1 MRLGRLSLTK
11 QLLGLW
17 AVGGAVLGLA
27 TWICF
32 TLNLDSSATA
42 FVYLAI
48 IVFLSLRDSF
58 LSSAIFS
65 VASVASLDFFFVDP
79 KFSFQIQYSND
90 LPLIGMFLLTSFVI
104 TGLVR
109 RLQLSKVTLE
119 RQARLLDLT
128 HDTVVVRDAGDVI
141 TFWSRGAENLYG
153 WSSEEAVGK
162 ISHVLLKTV
171 FPQARETIDDRLRR
185 SGHWEGELVNT
196 NRDGTQVI
204 VASRWSVQRDD
215 SGRPNG
221 TLETN
226 NDITERRRAEAALR
240 RSQAA
245 YLAEAQ
251 KLSLTGSFG
260 WNADNGQVFWSEQ
273 SFAILGVDSAVEPS
287 IGLLLER
294 VHPDEIES
302 VRRAFDRASQDGSE
316 FDIEFR
322 LLLANGSIKHVH
334 AVAHVM
340 ADETDRAQFVGA
352 LMDITPAKLAEMRLQ
367 EAQAQVAHVA
377 RVTSLGVLSA
387 SIAHEVNQPL
397 AAIVSHGEA
406 SLRWLNREV
415 PRLDEVASSIRHVI
429 ANGKRASGIVQRI
442 RGLIGKAEQQ
452 RSVVNLNDLVEEVI
466 PLVRNEAARHRTL
479 LQLDLG
485 DGPFAVSGDPIQLQ
499 QVLINLVINAIQA
512 MATVEDRTRSVVV
525 STRAEEGDLVV
536 LDVADSGPGIDAD
549 QAAHVF
555 DAFYTTKPGGM
566 GMGLSVCRS
575 IIEAHGGQISVLSR
589 PSGPGAVFR
598 CVLPRVAR
606 AIG

>member
-1 MRLGRLSLTK
+1 MTK